1 MSLITRLATASLD
14 VSTARNAPQITGLYA
29 GEDLDLCAP
38 CYIKSSDGKV
48 YMCDATADNEA
59 AEFAGFSPRAV
70 SADEPVTLFGLGT
83 RMRYA
88 SSLTPGDIYYVGATA
103 GRLDTTQQV
112 GDSVGVA
119 MAVSDTDIV
128 IIRSHPNYPSGAID
142 TGDIA
147 DDAITLAKMDDLAQ
161 GSIIV
166 GGVADAP
173 TALDASTSGQI
184 LVGDGTDL
192 VSVAVSGDATL
203 AADGTLTIAAD
214 AVDDTMIDWGTG
226 AGQVSAADIP
236 IADAGSL
243 ITATEVEA
251 ALQELATK
259 DPGHTFTG
267 DVTGTGD
274 HTNLGAASVALTIA
288 NDAVTL
294 AKMANLA
301 RGSIIVGGVAN
312 EPTALDAKTTTQI
325 LVGDGTDLKSVA
337 VSGDATLANTG
348 ALTIAALAVTVAK
361 TKVFFSTEQT
371 GNGSAQNV
379 AHGLGAIPAGVLVVP
394 SDCPDSAWALA
405 QGAHDATNVVVTAT
419 NLLKYYVMA
428 WA

>member
-29 GEDLDLCAP
+29 GEDLDACAP

-48 YMCDATADNEA
+48 YMCDGTADNEA

-70 SADEPVTLFGLGT
+70 SSGEPVTLFGLGT
-83 RMRYA
+83 RMRYG

-103 GRLDTTQQV
+103 GRLDTVQQV
-112 GDSVGVA
+112 GDSIGVA

-147 DDAITLAKMDDLAQ
+147 DDAITLAKMDDLSR

-166 GGVADAP
+166 GGASDAP
-173 TALDASTSGQI
+173 TALDAKTSGQI
-184 LVGDGTDL
+184 LVGDGDDL

-203 AADGTLTIAAD
+203 AANGALTIAAD

-226 AGQVSAADIP
+226 AGQVSAADVP

-251 ALQELATK
+251 ALQELAGK

-267 DVTGTGD
+267 DVAGTGD
-274 HTNLGAASVALTIA
+274 HTNLGTASV
-288 NDAVTL
+288 
-294 AKMANLA
+294 
-301 RGSIIVGGVAN
+301 
-312 EPTALDAKTTTQI
+312 E
-325 LVGDGTDLKSVA
+325 
-337 VSGDATLANTG
+337 
-348 ALTIAALAVTVAK
+348 LTIAADAVDDTMIDWGTGANQVVITKAK
-361 TKVFFSTEQT
+361 AAVFFSTEQT
-371 GNGSAQNV
+371 GNGNPQNV
-379 AHGLGAIPAGVLVVP
+379 AHGLGAIPAGVLVIP

>member
-29 GEDLDLCAP
+29 GEALDLCAP

-48 YMCDATADNEA
+48 YMCNATADNEA

-83 RMRYA
+83 RMRYG

-103 GRLDTTQQV
+103 GRLDTAQQA

-147 DDAITLAKMDDLAQ
+147 DDAITLAKMADLAQ

-192 VSVAVSGDATL
+192 KSVAMSGDATL
-203 AADGTLTIAAD
+203 AANGALTIAAD
-214 AVDDTMIDWGTG
+214 AVDNTMIDWGTG
-226 AGQVSAADIP
+226 AGQVSAADVP

-274 HTNLGAASVALTIA
+274 HTNLGTASVALTIA
-288 NDAVTL
+288 ADAVDDT
-294 AKMANLA
+294 MIDW
-301 RGSIIVGGVAN
+301 G
-312 EPTALDAKTTTQI
+312 
-325 LVGDGTDLKSVA
+325 
-337 VSGDATLANTG
+337 TG
-348 ALTIAALAVTVAK
+348 ANQVAISK
-361 TKVFFSTEQT
+361 AQARVFFSTEIAGD
-371 GNGSAQNV
+371 GNPQNT
-379 AHGLGAIPAGVLVVP
+379 AHGLGAIPAGVLVIP

>member
-29 GEDLDLCAP
+29 GEALDLCAP

-48 YMCDATADNEA
+48 YMCNATADNEA

-83 RMRYA
+83 RMRYG

-103 GRLDTTQQV
+103 GRLDTAQQA

-147 DDAITLAKMDDLAQ
+147 DDAITLAKMADLAQ

-192 VSVAVSGDATL
+192 KSVAMSGDATL
-203 AADGTLTIAAD
+203 AANGALTIAAD

-226 AGQVSAADIP
+226 ANQVAISKA
-236 IADAGSL
+236 
-243 ITATEVEA
+243 
-251 ALQELATK
+251 Q
-259 DPGHTFTG
+259 
-267 DVTGTGD
+267 
-274 HTNLGAASVALTIA
+274 
-288 NDAVTL
+288 
-294 AKMANLA
+294 A
-301 RGSIIVGGVAN
+301 R
-312 EPTALDAKTTTQI
+312 
-325 LVGDGTDLKSVA
+325 
-337 VSGDATLANTG
+337 
-348 ALTIAALAVTVAK
+348 
-361 TKVFFSTEQT
+361 VFFSTEIAGD
-371 GNGSAQNV
+371 GNPQNT
-379 AHGLGAIPAGVLVVP
+379 AHGLGAIPAGVLVIP
-394 SDCPDSAWALA
+394 SSMPDSAWSLV
-405 QGAHDATNVVVTAT
+405 QGEHDATNVVVTCT
-419 NLLKYYVMA
+419 NTGKYYVFA

>member
-29 GEDLDLCAP
+29 GEDLDACAP

-48 YMCDATADNEA
+48 YMCNATADNEA
-59 AEFAGFSPRAV
+59 AEFAGFAPRAV
-70 SADEPVTLFGLGT
+70 LSSEPVTLFGLGT
-83 RMRYA
+83 RMRYG

-103 GRLDTTQQV
+103 GRIDTAQQV
-112 GDSVGVA
+112 GDSIGVA

-166 GGVADAP
+166 GGAADAP
-173 TALDASTSGQI
+173 TALDAKTSG
-184 LVGDGTDL
+184 
-192 VSVAVSGDATL
+192 
-203 AADGTLTIAAD
+203 
-214 AVDDTMIDWGTG
+214 
-226 AGQVSAADIP
+226 
-236 IADAGSL
+236 
-243 ITATEVEA
+243 
-251 ALQELATK
+251 
-259 DPGHTFTG
+259 
-267 DVTGTGD
+267 
-274 HTNLGAASVALTIA
+274 
-288 NDAVTL
+288 
-294 AKMANLA
+294 
-301 RGSIIVGGVAN
+301 
-312 EPTALDAKTTTQI
+312 QI

-348 ALTIAALAVTVAK
+348 ALTLASAIVTVAK
-361 TKVFFSTEQT
+361 AKVFFSTEQT
-371 GNGSAQNV
+371 GNGNPQNV
-379 AHGLGAIPAGVLVVP
+379 AHGLGATPAGVLVVP
-394 SDCPDSAWALA
+394 SDCPDSAWALV
-405 QGAHDATNVVVTAT
+405 QGAHDGTNVVVTAT

>member
-29 GEDLDLCAP
+29 GEALDLCAP

-103 GRLDTTQQV
+103 GRLDTARQV

-128 IIRSHPNYPSGAID
+128 VIRSHPNYPSGAID

-147 DDAITLAKMDDLAQ
+147 DDA
-161 GSIIV
+161 
-166 GGVADAP
+166 
-173 TALDASTSGQI
+173 
-184 LVGDGTDL
+184 
-192 VSVAVSGDATL
+192 
-203 AADGTLTIAAD
+203 
-214 AVDDTMIDWGTG
+214 
-226 AGQVSAADIP
+226 
-236 IADAGSL
+236 
-243 ITATEVEA
+243 
-251 ALQELATK
+251 
-259 DPGHTFTG
+259 
-267 DVTGTGD
+267 
-274 HTNLGAASVALTIA
+274 
-288 NDAVTL
+288 VTL

-301 RGSIIVGGVAN
+301 RGSIIVGGAAN

-379 AHGLGAIPAGVLVVP
+379 AHGLGAVPAGVLVVP
-394 SDCPDSAWALA
+394 SDCPNSAWALA
-405 QGAHDATNVVVTAT
+405 QGTHDATNVVVTAT
-419 NLLKYYVMA
+419 NQLKYYVMA